1 MSTDG
6 MSLSFGSQAAAYER
20 ARPGYPPAAVEAGLP
35 PGARTVVDLG
45 AGTGKLTRALTA
57 RGLDVVAV
65 EPDPGMRARLA
76 AAVPGVRL
84 LAGTAEALPLPD
96 ASADA
101 VLVAQAWH
109 WVDPVRAVPE
119 IARGLRPGGRL
130 ALLWNIRDERVPWV
144 GALGELLRRI
154 APTPTDTAMDEPVIG
169 APFGAPERHDVAWTH
184 RLRRDGVL
192 DLVTSRSYVIA
203 LPEAER
209 AAVVDRVRDL
219 LDDHPDLAG
228 RDEVD
233 LAYVCTAWWAD
244 LPSNPFS

>member
-1 MSTDG
+1 MSTDER
-6 MSLSFGSQAAAYER
+6 SLSFGSQAAAYER
-20 ARPGYPPAAVEAGLP
+20 ARPGYPPEAVDAALP
-35 PGARTVVDLG
+35 PGARAVVDLG
-45 AGTGKLTRALTA
+45 AGTGKLTRSLIA

-76 AAVPGVRL
+76 AAVPGARL

-96 ASADA
+96 ASIDA

-119 IARGLRPGGRL
+119 IARVLRPGGRL

-144 GALGELLRRI
+144 GALSRLLRRT
-154 APTPTDTAMDEPVIG
+154 APAPTDTAMDQPVLG
-169 APFGAPERHDVAWTH
+169 PPFGAPQRHDVAWTH
-184 RLRRDGVL
+184 RLGRDGVL

-203 LPEAER
+203 LPEGGR
-209 AAVVDRVRDL
+209 AAVVDQVRDL

-228 RDEVD
+228 RDVVD
-233 LAYVCTAWWAD
+233 LAYLCTTWWAD
-244 LPSNPFS
+244 AFLEEV

>member
-1 MSTDG
+1 MSTERP
-6 MSLSFGSQAAAYER
+6 SLSFGSQAAAYER
-20 ARPGYPPAAVEAGLP
+20 ARPGYPPAAVDAALP
-35 PGARTVVDLG
+35 DGARTVVDLG
-45 AGTGKLTRALTA
+45 AGTGKLTRSLVD

-76 AAVPGVRL
+76 GAVPGVRL

-119 IARGLRPGGRL
+119 IARVLRPGGRL

-144 GALGELLRRI
+144 GAFGELLRAV
-154 APTPTDTAMDEPVIG
+154 APAPTDTAMAEPEIG
-169 APFGAPERHDVAWTH
+169 APFGDPQRHDVAWTH
-184 RLRRDGVL
+184 RLGRDGVL
-192 DLVTSRSYVIA
+192 DLVASRSYVIA
-203 LPEAER
+203 LPQAGR
-209 AAVVDRVRDL
+209 AAVAERVRDL

-228 RDEVD
+228 RDVVD
-233 LAYVCTAWWAD
+233 LAYVCTTWWTDATEKV
-244 LPSNPFS
+244 